1 MAIPPASPNQ
11 YFTPTFDADMPQ
23 SVATHFRQLYL
34 AINQHD
40 QAIKLVAA
48 KPTTITTVTAQ
59 GSSAPANP
67 VIIPGDTPA
76 IAHEAI
82 VSYDASNG
90 MFGQLQFD
98 FADLTGIAT
107 TVQIGTGAP
116 AAGDYVDGGTGA
128 WTALPGGLTHVI
140 PLGPLTVGGTTGSIT
155 VVNGRITASVDPT

>member
-1 MAIPPASPNQ
+1 MAPKITRTP
-11 YFTPTFDADMPQ
+11 YFTPTFSKDVSQ
-23 SVATHFRQLYL
+23 EVATNFRQLFL
-34 AINQHD
+34 AIGDHD
-40 QAIKLVAA
+40 NAFRVLNDKIGA
-48 KPTTITTVTAQ
+48 PTAPTITIP
-59 GSSAPANP
+59 SNAPANP